1 MMINPMSP
9 QRAAALTALQQAA
22 RPMRP
27 MEIAAATGMK
37 YDNVA
42 NMLLRMRTDGQ
53 TKHAPCGRWQLTAH
67 GALLGNQPNGGRRS
81 TAHFLN

>member
-37 YDNVA
+37 YSNVA
-42 NMLLRMRTDGQ
+42 MMLLRMRTDGQ
-53 TKHAPCGRWQLTAH
+53 AEHSPCGRWKLTA
-67 GALLGNQPNGGRRS
+67 LGTADGGVRRTFPMS
-81 TAHFLN
+81 PPT